1 MEVKDPINVV
11 PVTEVNQN
19 GIIKYSLED
28 YLEKENELANS
39 KPVELVNEPVDEE
52 LNFTMKT
59 NVQKFEDEIKLDN
72 VSPL

>member
-1 MEVKDPINVV
+1 MTPETRQMEVKDPINVV

-28 YLEKENELANS
+28 YLEKEEELVAS
-39 KPVELVNEPVDEE
+39 KPVAVVNEPVDEE

-59 NVQKFEDEIKLDN
+59 NVQK
-72 VSPL
+72 VGR